1 MLLNVSYNNKEVNKK
16 IDAAVGAPFNLLE
29 RIRLGGVGSPKL
41 NIHQVSVQ
49 IHNLLILDNNANIC
63 NIELR
68 SKGIMLRFRSLLET
82 YALVIPYYKLRV
94 YKGEAEI
101 YGFYIDAFFIKIS
114 IKPNERG
121 AQNFIKKLLDQY
133 TEAAPTRIEDL

>member
-1 MLLNVSYNNKEVNKK
+1 MLLNVSYNNKEVIKK

-41 NIHQVSVQ
+41 NIHQVSIQ

-63 NIELR
+63 HIELR
-68 SKGIMLRFRSLLET
+68 PKGILIRFRSLLET

-94 YKGEAEI
+94 YKGEAEV
-101 YGFYIDAFFIKIS
+101 YGFYIDAFFIKVRAKSNDRDIQ
-114 IKPNERG
+114 K
-121 AQNFIKKLLDQY
+121 FIKKLLDQY
-133 TEAAPTRIEDL
+133 IEAAPTRIEDL